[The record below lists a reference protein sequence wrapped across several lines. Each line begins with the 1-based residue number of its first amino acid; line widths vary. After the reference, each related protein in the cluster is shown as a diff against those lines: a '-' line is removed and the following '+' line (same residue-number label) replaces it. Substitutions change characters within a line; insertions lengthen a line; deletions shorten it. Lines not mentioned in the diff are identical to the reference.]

1 MAPRRNIDRAA
12 WETRSRREPVSGRM
26 DRFEQFDDRGD
37 DRFERRSERRFDRIE
52 RDVDDRSFYDRHDDV
67 RDAEVRSFDERS
79 FDERSFDNR
88 EFNDRERELR
98 YDRYERG
105 YDRYERDDD
114 RYGVHAERNRMPS
127 ELDQDFAAMKRV
139 WQMIRAGAVRMVGEV
154 GRQY

>member
-26 DRFEQFDDRGD
+26 DRYERFEDRRE
-37 DRFERRSERRFDRIE
+37 DRFERRSEMNYERF
-52 RDVDDRSFYDRHDDV
+52 
-67 RDAEVRSFDERS
+67 
-79 FDERSFDNR
+79 
-88 EFNDRERELR
+88 ERE

-105 YDRYERDDD
+105 YDRYDTR
-114 RYGVHAERNRMPS
+114 AERSQVPS